1 MQLRINNVAKIKE
14 AVINID
20 GITVIAG
27 ENNTGKSTIGKLL
40 FAIFNSMNNM
50 SGKIEQEKRN
60 EIYQIL
66 NLLIQN
72 YIMQKGITQ
81 TESRSR
87 NMYISKKLTEK
98 LTDKIMEILQ
108 NENDGHTEEYVSNAV
123 IDSELFKD
131 TEDTEDFINEC
142 ILKLK
147 TIVNISDK
155 KVMTEVITRWFNRVF
170 ENQISPLIEDDIKSK
185 INLTIKNKELEF
197 IFQDNSCIDW
207 NSEINILHQAF
218 YIDNPFIVDYM
229 SDRYI
234 RNNVKTTDTH
244 LLKHLCKQEDIFDGI
259 FDTVVVKDKLNEIY
273 NMLGQL
279 IEGEIIGN
287 QDGEYYLKSSQYSKP
302 LNIKNLSTGLKSFA
316 LIKRLLENGS
326 LKEKDIL
333 ILDEPEIHL
342 HPEWQLAYAE
352 LIVLLQKEF
361 DLTMIITT
369 HSPYFLDAIDVFSA
383 KYEMSNRVNYY
394 LAENEGVIS
403 YMRDVTNNIDAI
415 YKKLSDPMQKLENIR
430 NELM

>member
-1 MQLRINNVAKIKE
+1 MQLKISNVAKIKE

-287 QDGEYYLKSSQYSKP
+287 QDGEYYLKSSQYTKP

-394 LAENEGVIS
+394 LAENEGVTS
-403 YMRDVTNNIDAI
+403 YMRNVTNNIDAI